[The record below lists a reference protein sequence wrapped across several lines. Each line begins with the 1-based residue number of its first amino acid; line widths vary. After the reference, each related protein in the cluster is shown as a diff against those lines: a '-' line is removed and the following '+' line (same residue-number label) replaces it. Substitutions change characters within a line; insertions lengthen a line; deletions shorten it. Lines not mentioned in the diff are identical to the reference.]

1 MVMATLELM
10 SVITSTPRKL
20 NTAAIM
26 MALGARMERVD
37 TQVAMALGA
46 SVQPFTMITPSVS
59 ATVTASMG
67 LLNTC
72 ERKSVRGIV
81 IIYSVLTF
89 SLLIFSQFDYIIIK
103 CQAGI
108 KKSLSSVKC
117 M

>member
-1 MVMATLELM
+1 
-10 SVITSTPRKL
+10 
-20 NTAAIM
+20 
-26 MALGARMERVD
+26 MERVD

-103 CQAGI
+103 YQAGI
-108 KKSLSSVKC
+108 KKSLSRVKC